1 MTPPTIAPFPTE
13 SDAISQNEEISVGG
27 GRIEEH
33 SGRFVYGGAIGFSI
47 GLIVSDPGRLGVEE
61 PINYYPTV
69 DVLRRARRVEEYDF
83 PVGSPFGA

>member
-1 MTPPTIAPFPTE
+1 MTPPTIAPFPTA
-13 SDAISQNEEISVGG
+13 SDAISQNEEISAGR
-27 GRIEEH
+27 GRIEV
-33 SGRFVYGGAIGFSI
+33 SGCVFGGAIGFPV
-47 GLIVSDPGRLGVEE
+47 GLIVSDLGRVAEE